1 MGGRAVFGV
10 LLGVAIVIAAIVLG
24 KRFLPN
30 PDEKIE
36 WVRREDAVIVQRR
49 SFGGDSMLFSVEVER
64 APSFTLY
71 GDGTLIVREAT
82 KDCGT
87 VSDPCSARLLQSGL
101 SDHDILELL
110 QFIDGTGFLNFR
122 YEQPVP
128 PVQGAPTAYFYVST
142 KSAANAVRAGT
153 LGWEP
158 QGGAEWSEF
167 RKLKTIDQRLQ
178 ELRGQ
183 AVETSTPFAP
193 AEGELK
199 IVPLVANDLIGVPE
213 WPFPQFDIAA
223 AAPSTSDGHLRL
235 SAGELAL
242 LELTDA
248 SAAYCW
254 CSVQQSG
261 RLFNVFYRPVL
272 PFEENFPEFETPP

>member
-1 MGGRAVFGV
+1 MGGRAVLGV

-24 KRFLPN
+24 RRFLPN

-36 WVRREDAVIVQRR
+36 WVRRADAIIVQME
-49 SFGGDSMLFSVEVER
+49 SFGGDSMIWSLD
-64 APSFTLY
+64 APPSFTLY
-71 GDGTLIVREAT
+71 GDGTLIVSEAT
-82 KDCGT
+82 EGCGAAAD
-87 VSDPCSARLLQSGL
+87 DPCSARLLQSRL